1 MLKLNYIIIGKLPK
15 EQEAILLKNLACDR
29 TKTEQIGEADTLS
42 GAGERGETDYFAQT
56 CRVIVSGENTA
67 MRLADYPARE
77 SLLVSGSGEELQ
89 AAYMC
94 GMAAL
99 GYLPPEGELKIAE
112 EKRPAPEGKHQ
123 GPEERDS
130 APEGEAADENPQ
142 GEEFAHSA
150 PADMYAEG
158 FEEIG
163 ATFLLHVYERHH
175 GIPWTILRTKRCVV
189 KEFSMEYLDALFELY
204 AGEGMTDYIEPL
216 YPYEEE
222 RAYQEAYI
230 EHMYRFYG
238 YGMWIVCD
246 KETGALIGRAGIEH
260 REELGGELELGYAI
274 GVPWQRRGYAT
285 EVCTAILDYAR
296 EELDVPSVC
305 CLIEEGNTV
314 SEHLAK
320 KLGLGW
326 RGTLMLGGKRM
337 HKYVTVTPCGRSGN
351 SIQPF

>member
-1 MLKLNYIIIGKLPK
+1 MGIAVRAESVSEGLREMLKLNYIIVGYLPG
-15 EQEAILLKNLACDR
+15 EQKDMLLENLACDN
-29 TKTEQIGEADTLS
+29 TGADNIAEA
-42 GAGERGETDYFAQT
+42 
-56 CRVIVSGENTA
+56 CKVIIPGENTA
-67 MRLADYPARE
+67 MRLEDYPAEE
-77 SLLVSGSGEELQ
+77 SLLISGKAEELHE
-89 AAYMC
+89 AHGL

-99 GYLPPEGELKIAE
+99 GYLQPG
-112 EKRPAPEGKHQ
+112 
-123 GPEERDS
+123 
-130 APEGEAADENPQ
+130 GEAADDN
-142 GEEFAHSA
+142 

-158 FEEIG
+158 FEEVDG
-163 ATFLLHVYERHH
+163 TFLRHVYERHH
-175 GIPWTILRTKRCVV
+175 KIPWTILQTKRCVV

-246 KETGALIGRAGIEH
+246 KETGVLIGRVGIEH

-274 GVPWQRRGYAT
+274 GVPWQRMGYAT
-285 EVCTAILDYAR
+285 EVCTAILDYVR
-296 EELDVPSVC
+296 EKLGMSSVC

-326 RGTLMLGGKRM
+326 RETLTLGQKKMR
-337 HKYVTVTPCGRSGN
+337 KYIRY
-351 SIQPF
+351 F